1 MPENAEIY
9 IISQQLDDYL
19 RNLDLILPIEIN
31 KMYSNSTKF
40 KNILSFS
47 KELNNSKLI
56 KVNSKG
62 KTLIFNFED
71 YWITFNIGFGKF
83 NKNETENTMLCLNFG
98 EKKIYLDDK
107 LDYFRV
113 EFFLKEDELNAKI
126 NKIGVDILKDVIEND
141 QNVGKELLKNWNN
154 SFDNKR
160 IGSRLIC
167 KHLVEQK
174 YFSGIGNYLKS
185 EILFCS
191 GISPYRKVKDINKKE
206 REILL
211 LNARKIIKE
220 SYECNGFTLESYSDI
235 NGEIGHYIPKI
246 YGKNI
251 VEGKKVII
259 TKSIDN
265 RVTYWCPDLQN

>member
-19 RNLDLILPIEIN
+19 KNLDLILPIEIN

-206 REILL
+206 RENLL

-265 RVTYWCPDLQN
+265 RITYWCPDLQS